1 MLGGRCAFP
10 LRLKPG
16 STRPAYRR
24 PRRDAARVIGAGR
37 RRRRFAA
44 TRNGIKGY
52 FCGPVFPCAA
62 LFCWA
67 SLGVSWSV
75 DPVSETKGDRAI
87 VRRIGRLGSH
97 FALQRAASDPTPA
110 ENSTGVGGG
119 GHTSPNRPRTSRSHA
134 PAWGRLFERSAS
146 VRAMPRRAMA
156 LSGARRCTPVAP
168 SCRQKHHATPAAV
181 GLWANVE
188 KPGFCVPPD
197 FRGRARDLFCAD
209 ENTARSSQSGA
220 SSIDDF
226 VHLGHHLCDRSNR
239 LICYR

>member
-134 PAWGRLFERSAS
+134 PAWGRLLNA
-146 VRAMPRRAMA
+146 PRRFGPCRGGQWHSVA
-156 LSGARRCTPVAP
+156 LGGAPLLRLRAAKNTTQLPPQSVFGRTWRNRVSAFPPISVDAP
-168 SCRQKHHATPAAV
+168 ATFSVPTKTRPALRSPEQA
-181 GLWANVE
+181 ASMT
-188 KPGFCVPPD
+188 
-197 FRGRARDLFCAD
+197 LFTSAIICAID
-209 ENTARSSQSGA
+209 PTA
-220 SSIDDF
+220 
-226 VHLGHHLCDRSNR
+226 
-239 LICYR
+239 